1 MSNDFWQN
9 FNVQNKQ
16 LKKQVGLYEVE
27 NINNTNISVAVNPK
41 EYFEK
46 YRDKTVNKKHKGLKR
61 DTPGMNFEA
70 YS

>member
-61 DTPGMNFEA
+61 DTPGMIFEA

>member
-16 LKKQVGLYEVE
+16 LKKQVGLCEVE

>member
-70 YS
+70 

>member
-16 LKKQVGLYEVE
+16 LKKKVGLYEVE
-27 NINNTNISVAVNPK
+27 NINNTNITVAVNPK

-70 YS
+70 